1 MHNQIS
7 NETPSKIGNFNILAL
22 TKDQHS
28 AHYLSC
34 ELDYICLIPFERT
47 SSDGIK
53 SIFLLD
59 SPNLMNKQNVSTLII
74 DVVNPDLDKTPY
86 DSVCRA
92 LLEEAGLNVDDISL
106 TENNIF
112 YLGDISMNSPMTL
125 NMHCYG
131 IDLTN
136 LPNILFTRNL
146 SKDHFTKENSTIT
159 KVGFHQIVNGD
170 YSDTTVLSGAFL
182 LVSYFN

>member
-1 MHNQIS
+1 MI
-7 NETPSKIGNFNILAL
+7 NENSTKIGKFNILTL

-34 ELDYICLIPFERT
+34 ELDYICLIPFERN
-47 SSDGIK
+47 SGDGIK

-59 SPNLMNKQNVSTLII
+59 SPNPITKQTGSTLII
-74 DVVNPDLDKTPY
+74 DIVNPDLDKTPY

-92 LLEEAGLNVDDISL
+92 LIEEAGLNIDDAGL
-106 TENNIF
+106 TENSIF

-125 NMHCYG
+125 KMQCYG

-136 LPNILFTRNL
+136 LPNISFTRNL

-159 KVGFHQIVNGD
+159 KVNFHQIVNGD
-170 YSDTTVLSGAFL
+170 YSDATVLSGAFL